1 MDASRAPA
9 REEAQPR
16 KRRPAQAAPVHPA
29 AGPSLT
35 TLQFP
40 GCKPYRLTREQIG
53 DFEGRLEFWDAA
65 TETAWVCEPTSPY
78 HEAPSQ
84 TLSALA
90 DRIASVRGS
99 PIKCYGAMDLL
110 LRDEDG
116 EARRIMQ
123 ADQSVYLRPG
133 RAKLPGPAAMVIGEH
148 DFPDVVLEVDHSTDV
163 RRGKLRLYEA
173 WGFPEVWV
181 EVPEHRAPSRSTGRR
196 PGLTIHRLERGVFR
210 VSEESGAF
218 PGWTAEEIHAAM
230 NETSASARTYAV
242 IERVGEVLGA
252 REGTGPD
259 DDPLLRAQRRR
270 GFDEGRVRVQSDGR
284 ASSWC
289 AGSCCP
295 EASRSRSDSPP
306 PSHPRSP
313 NGRETTGRGRRS
325 RVRKRS
331 GFPGTPSITGALT
344 PRYGHLWERHHPPI
358 ICGLACCC
366 TSQCIEPRNA
376 GIEHRVRAAYTA
388 HRTPTGP
395 LGGH

>member
-1 MDASRAPA
+1 MAGTDASQAPA
-9 REEAQPR
+9 RGGAQSR
-16 KRRPAQAAPVHPA
+16 QRRPAQAVPARPA

-35 TLQFP
+35 GSEFP
-40 GCKPYRLTREQIG
+40 GCTPYHLTREQID

-65 TETAWVCEPTSPY
+65 TETAWVCEPTSPC

-84 TLSALA
+84 ILSALA

-110 LRDEDG
+110 LRDESG

-181 EVPEHRAPSRSTGRR
+181 EVPEHRAPSRSAGRR
-196 PGLTIHRLERGVFR
+196 PGLTIYLLDHGVYR
-210 VSEESGAF
+210 IEPDSGAF
-218 PGWTAEEIHAAM
+218 PGWTAEDIHAAM
-230 NETSASARTYAV
+230 NETTASARTYAI
-242 IERVGEVLGA
+242 IERVGAALGA

-270 GFDEGRVRVQSDGR
+270 GFDQGRTDTVRQILLSRGIAVSEGFPATVASALAEWPEDDRVV
-284 ASSWC
+284 AAALAC
-289 AGSCCP
+289 EN
-295 EASRSRSDSPP
+295 EADFLVRL
-306 PSHPRSP
+306 RSP
-313 NGRETTGRGRRS
+313 
-325 RVRKRS
+325 
-331 GFPGTPSITGALT
+331 
-344 PRYGHLWERHHPPI
+344 GH
-358 ICGLACCC
+358 
-366 TSQCIEPRNA
+366 
-376 GIEHRVRAAYTA
+376 
-388 HRTPTGP
+388 
-395 LGGH
+395 